1 MRRSLNTQHVIL
13 TAVSFIL
20 FSIVIGCGS
29 NADLATQISGKW
41 KPLQGEGI
49 VDINL
54 AKEPKSMTIDGH
66 AFNAVVEN
74 IDKGSNTVQVR
85 VETEAGKTE
94 VWSIHQVW
102 NDNGSTFKLN
112 LRHNGTTKTLVFVG
126 HS

>member
-1 MRRSLNTQHVIL
+1 MRRSLNTQHVIF
-13 TAVSFIL
+13 TVVSLIL

-29 NADLATQISGKW
+29 NVDLATQISGKW
-41 KPLQGEGI
+41 KPVQGEGI

-94 VWSIHQVW
+94 VWSIR

-112 LRHNGTTKTLVFVG
+112 LRHNGTTETLVSVG